1 MVTHPVFSVS
11 NVLSS
16 LFLFTACSHLTAN
29 PHPKPLPQ
37 DPYIQVYFNQ
47 NQAEGA
53 NYEDP
58 YRNIARPG
66 DNLEQI
72 IIDTIRSA
80 KTSVDIAVQEFRLPN
95 LAKELAILQKK
106 GIKVRIILEN
116 NYNYPLS
123 KLTSSEIDKLGDRD
137 QNSYQDYFILID
149 QNKDKKLSL
158 QEINERDA
166 LVILKNANVPII
178 DDTADHSKGSGL
190 MHHKF
195 IIIDQST
202 VIISSANLTLSDVH
216 GDYTIAQSRG
226 NANHLLKIKNTE
238 LAKVFTQ
245 EFNLMWQE
253 HQFGIKKLHRNLIRI
268 QLDKTNL
275 TVKFSPNSS
284 KVPWNLTSSGL
295 IENTL
300 NTATKS
306 VDLALFVFSEQR
318 LSNALENRHK
328 QGIKIRALIDPNFA
342 FLNYSEGLD
351 MLGVGLTNKCRYEK
365 NNQPWKDSIKTVG
378 IPQLPPGDKLHHKF
392 ALIDENT
399 IITGSHNWSASA
411 NYQNDET
418 VLILKNSIIATHFK
432 REFERLYKNA
442 SLGVPEYLQSKIKQ
456 EQKNCKK

>member
-1 MVTHPVFSVS
+1 MVTHPVISVS
-11 NVLSS
+11 YVLSS
-16 LFLFTACSHLTAN
+16 LFLFTACRHLTAN
-29 PHPKPLPQ
+29 PRPKPLPQ

-53 NYEDP
+53 NYKDP
-58 YRNIARPG
+58 YRNIPRDG

-72 IIDTIRSA
+72 IIDTIHSA

-95 LAKELAILQKK
+95 LAKELATLQKK

-116 NYNYPLS
+116 NYNRPLS
-123 KLTSSEIDKLGDRD
+123 ELISSEVDQLGDRD
-137 QNSYQDYFILID
+137 QNSYHDYFTLID

-158 QEINERDA
+158 QEISEGDA
-166 LVILKNANVPII
+166 LVILKNANVPLI

-216 GDYTIAQSRG
+216 GDYTIVQSRG
-226 NANHLLKIKNTE
+226 NANHLLKIKNVE

-245 EFNLMWQE
+245 EFNLMWQK
-253 HQFGIKKLHRNLIRI
+253 HQFGIKKLNYNPTQI

-275 TVKFSPNSS
+275 TIKFSPNSS
-284 KVPWNLTSSGL
+284 KDPWNLTSNGL

-300 NTATKS
+300 STAIKS

-318 LSNALENRHK
+318 LSNALENRHQ
-328 QGIKIRALIDPNFA
+328 QGIKIRALIDPTFA

-351 MLGVGLTNKCRYEK
+351 MLGVALSNKCRYEK
-365 NNQPWKDSIKTVG
+365 NNQPWKDPIKTVG
-378 IPQLPPGDKLHHKF
+378 IPQLPQGDKLHHKF

-418 VLILKNSIIATHFK
+418 VLILKSSIIAPHFK